1 MIILVVLSV
10 MYNELNTDKQSAGF
24 NDDIDIEFEVP
35 KTCVLST
42 RTRKIFFKFQ
52 TKLVDVFGA
61 LILAGGALYLISNI
75 ILLYN
80 WVF

>member
-1 MIILVVLSV
+1 MIGQQWILHTARHYHIGIGFSVVIILVVLSV

-42 RTRKIFFKFQ
+42 SIPDQ
-52 TKLVDVFGA
+52 T
-61 LILAGGALYLISNI
+61 S
-75 ILLYN
+75 
-80 WVF
+80 